1 MIDNDK
7 LEAIK
12 TMLKQGQ
19 SKRHICEYFNLTFVA
34 LVEIIKA
41 NGLADYK
48 NKTDYLNNNKE
59 LVIELI
65 NAGLTRRE
73 LTERLDVGIC
83 TLDKFLKANGLKS
96 KHIFP
101 RKK

>member
-1 MIDNDK
+1 MIDIK
-7 LEAIK
+7 ELK
-12 TMLKQGQ
+12 TMIEQGK
-19 SKRHICEYFNLTFVA
+19 SKRYICDYFNLNFVN
-34 LVEIIKA
+34 LVKIIKDY
-41 NGLADYK
+41 GLADYK
-48 NKTDYLNNNKE
+48 SKTDYLNNNKE

-96 KHIFP
+96 KHRFP
-101 RKK
+101 SKKD

>member
-1 MIDNDK
+1 MIDIK
-7 LEAIK
+7 QLK
-12 TMLKQGQ
+12 TMLKQGR
-19 SKRHICEYFNLTFVA
+19 SKRYMCEYFNLTFVA
-34 LVEIIKA
+34 LVKIIKD

-48 NKTDYLNNNKE
+48 SKTDYLNNNKE

-96 KHIFP
+96 KHRFP
-101 RKK
+101 SKKD